1 MIMCTDQ
8 LHRLIFVKTVTV
20 VECSLFIAL
29 PYSSLKSCF
38 LKGVIGK
45 LPFCFFF
52 LQNVIAWTNLGV
64 LYLKHGK
71 IEVNNMKI

>member
-1 MIMCTDQ
+1 MFFLHCLALWQ
-8 LHRLIFVKTVTV
+8 LKKL
-20 VECSLFIAL
+20 
-29 PYSSLKSCF
+29 F
-38 LKGVIGK
+38 LKGVIVK
-45 LPFCFFF
+45 LPFCFFV